1 MFLFLLAVRS
11 GKLNTWPL
19 LRNPALHSDTHLSKG
34 LSDLCALGQVWAK
47 WLCGDNERLTYPAEF
62 LSPGW
67 REGKEISLQVCTD
80 VSLGNWNVPKPFL
93 AGELNT
99 SYQQAKKKKIVWS
112 SFPRQ
117 WVLNRDLTWNDWHIN
132 LSGLLHEVHIWSNR
146 QQWVFKHHNG
156 PSCQRVFYRFTE
168 SSDTWLLCKHEGKK
182 KFSENFAQINENLVS
197 YVC

>member
-1 MFLFLLAVRS
+1 MPWVKSELSGCVETMRDSPTQLSSFPLGGGKGRRSHCRCVQMWAWGIEMFLSRS
-11 GKLNTWPL
+11 WQGNLI
-19 LRNPALHSDTHLSKG
+19 LH
-34 LSDLCALGQVWAK
+34 
-47 WLCGDNERLTYPAEF
+47 
-62 LSPGW
+62 
-67 REGKEISLQVCTD
+67 
-80 VSLGNWNVPKPFL
+80 
-93 AGELNT
+93 T
-99 SYQQAKKKKIVWS
+99 SRQKKKKIVWS